1 MITRP
6 LLHRTITT
14 AKEWITRRLSLTALL
29 TLALVP
35 VSAAALPNQSQRVV
49 HQSTEYVVKMRTEGE
64 TIHIKAKRPVTGR
77 SF

>member
-1 MITRP
+1 M
-6 LLHRTITT
+6 
-14 AKEWITRRLSLTALL
+14 
-29 TLALVP
+29 P